1 MPASS
6 LIAVLAAALLHAS
19 WNLMVKS
26 SSERLVTAASQ
37 LALAGMA
44 FLPVLVWRGF
54 PTEALPYLLVSGV
67 VQVGYVYALATAY
80 DRADL
85 SFVYPI
91 ARGSAPVLIALGA
104 FFGFSDTVEGL
115 GWLALA
121 LICGG
126 VLIIGLSSPSRRGA
140 EWSLITGSLIAT
152 YVTIDGAGVRQT
164 DDTVAYVAALTLVT
178 TAMLVPLT
186 LALRGRQV
194 VTGVVRA
201 EWQRQLLGGAASMAS
216 YGLLLYASRTA
227 PLSLVSAARES
238 GVLFATLLGWWFLDE
253 RVTGLRW
260 VAAML
265 IAAGVVLLALGQ

>member
-1 MPASS
+1 MPALS

-19 WNLMVKS
+19 WNLVLKS
-26 SSERLVTAASQ
+26 SSERLVTGASQ
-37 LALAGMA
+37 LALGGLA

-54 PTEALPYLLVSGV
+54 PTEALPYLLLSGV

-104 FFGFSDTVEGL
+104 FFGFSDSLQGL

-126 VLIIGLSSPSRRGA
+126 VLIIGLAAPSRRGA
-140 EWSLITGSLIAT
+140 EWSLITGSLIAA

-164 DDTVAYVAALTLVT
+164 DDTVAYVGALTLIT
-178 TAMLVPLT
+178 TVMLVPLT
-186 LALRGRQV
+186 LVLRGQQV
-194 VTGVVRA
+194 VKAVVKA
-201 EWQRQLLGGAASMAS
+201 EWRSQLLAGAASMAS
-216 YGLLLYASRTA
+216 YGLLLYASRSA

-253 RVTGLRW
+253 RVTRSRW
-260 VAAML
+260 IAALL
-265 IAAGVVLLALGQ
+265 IASGVVLLALGR